1 MCVRPEETH
10 LTPEWGQSTTMS
22 GTREQLIDRLCALK
36 EAGYQELTVQVVHGH
51 ESALEEW
58 AEVFARVV

>member
-1 MCVRPEETH
+1 
-10 LTPEWGQSTTMS
+10 MS

-58 AEVFARVV
+58 AEVFSRVV